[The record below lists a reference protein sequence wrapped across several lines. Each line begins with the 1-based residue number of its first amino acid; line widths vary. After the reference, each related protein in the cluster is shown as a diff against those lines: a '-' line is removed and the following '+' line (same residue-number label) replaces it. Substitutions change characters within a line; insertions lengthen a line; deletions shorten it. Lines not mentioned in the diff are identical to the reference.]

1 MCVCVCVIQY
11 FLINTSNR
19 YDCVRKISIY
29 VYMSICLL
37 RNYPYSQIFISLA
50 KAPQELT
57 KTVPFPHPV
66 GNRKVVVMVGIYLCL
81 C

>member
-1 MCVCVCVIQY
+1 MDCVCVIQY
-11 FLINTSNR
+11 FPINTSNR

-37 RNYPYSQIFISLA
+37 RNYPHSPIFIYLA
-50 KAPQELT
+50 KAPQEPR
-57 KTVPFPHPV
+57 KTVPSPDPV
-66 GNRKVVVMVGIYLCL
+66 GNKNAVVMVGIYLCL

>member
-1 MCVCVCVIQY
+1 M
-11 FLINTSNR
+11 
-19 YDCVRKISIY
+19 RKISIY

-37 RNYPYSQIFISLA
+37 RYYPYSQIFISLA
-50 KAPQELT
+50 KAQEPT

-66 GNRKVVVMVGIYLCL
+66 GNRNVVVMVGIYLCL

>member
-1 MCVCVCVIQY
+1 MDCVCVIQY
-11 FLINTSNR
+11 FPINTSNR

-37 RNYPYSQIFISLA
+37 RNYPHSLIFISLA
-50 KAPQELT
+50 KAPQEPR
-57 KTVPFPHPV
+57 KTVPSPHPV
-66 GNRKVVVMVGIYLCL
+66 GNKNVVVMVGIYLCL